1 MEASK
6 DLCFIVDLSVLN
18 LLDPRFLADILRDY
32 ALEFEIKVE
41 STLRDL
47 RECLTKA
54 IKDRDCC
61 RELLDATM
69 EDYDEMGKAYE
80 AKFATLRAK
89 IEQRSLAPLATEA
102 ECI

>member
-1 MEASK
+1 M
-6 DLCFIVDLSVLN
+6 
-18 LLDPRFLADILRDY
+18 LDRGY
-32 ALEFEIKVE
+32 Q
-41 STLRDL
+41 
-47 RECLTKA
+47 
-54 IKDRDCC
+54 DRDCY

-89 IEQRSLAPLATEA
+89 IKQRSLAPLATEA